1 MTAAERLLPQD
12 SDEKA
17 ETRLLRVPA
26 LNFEAL
32 WVISPDG
39 ESRVLPIFGAGG
51 LQPGESYPLETA
63 LERLREA
70 ARPLADMDDTMG
82 A

>member
-1 MTAAERLLPQD
+1 MSAAERLLSQD

-39 ESRVLPIFGAGG
+39 ESRVLPIFGAG
-51 LQPGESYPLETA
+51 
-63 LERLREA
+63 
-70 ARPLADMDDTMG
+70 
-82 A
+82 